1 MVSIGEIMSLYSFAP
16 SKSIA
21 FCNVRYERSKELSL
35 IRNPNRPTPQ
45 YGKRQTF
52 GSLYGVKYHILMS
65 FLSDV
70 AAKVDRRL

>member
-1 MVSIGEIMSLYSFAP
+1 MSPATGLTDD
-16 SKSIA
+16 
-21 FCNVRYERSKELSL
+21 NVRYECSKELSL

-52 GSLYGVKYHILMS
+52 GSLYGVNYHNLML

-70 AAKVDRRL
+70 TAKVDRRL